1 MLFLL
6 LAHLVAAALAP
17 ALVRAVDRYAFLLL
31 ALVPGASFV
40 WLLARG
46 PDVTG
51 VDARTLT
58 ETYEWVPTIGL
69 EIALRL
75 DTLSWTLALL
85 VTGVG
90 ALVLFYCTWY
100 FRSFD
105 PALWRFSGAFTAFA
119 GSMLGLVL
127 SRDVLLL
134 YVFWELTTVF
144 SYILVGHNPERVAN
158 RRAAMTALIVTTFG
172 GLAMLVG
179 FVMLGQTAGAYRID
193 AIMELSPTGAATATA
208 IALVLVGA
216 VSKSALVPF
225 HFWLPGAM
233 AAPTPVSAYLHAAA
247 MVKAGVFLVAV
258 LAPAFADTRPVAVR
272 PSLVLGVLTM
282 LVGGLRALGQHD
294 VKLLLAYGTVSQLG
308 FLVAIVGLGTR
319 AAALA
324 GIAMVVAHA
333 LFKAALF
340 MVVGIVDHAAHTRD
354 LRKLS
359 GLRPRDAV
367 VVRLHGPRGRLD
379 GGPAADAAASSPRS
393 RCTARS
399 STSSRPVTAPASARS
414 PVRWCWQGSCSARC
428 SRWRTRCVSS
438 GASSATSRASSSPP
452 TWSRCPWRSRRRPH
466 SSPPP
471 PSCWRSSA
479 PA

>member
-69 EIALRL
+69 DIALRL

-105 PALWRFSGAFTAFA
+105 TALWRFSGAFTAFA

-179 FVMLGQTAGAYRID
+179 FVMLGQTAGSYRID

-216 VSKSALVPF
+216 VTKSALVPF

-258 LAPAFADTRPVAVR
+258 MAPAFADLALWRPTL
-272 PSLVLGVLTM
+272 LVLGVVTM
-282 LVGGLRALGQHD
+282 IVGGLRALGQYD

-308 FLVAIVGLGTR
+308 FLVAMVGLGTR

-333 LFKAALF
+333 LFKSALF
-340 MVVGIVDHAAHTRD
+340 MVVGIVDHSARHARPAQAVGAA
-354 LRKLS
+354 S
-359 GLRPRDAV
+359 GDAV
-367 VVRLHGPRGRLD
+367 VVRLHGRRGRLD
-379 GGPAADAAASSPRS
+379 GGPAAD
-393 RCTARS
+393 
-399 STSSRPVTAPASARS
+399 
-414 PVRWCWQGSCSARC
+414 VRLRRQGVGVR
-428 SRWRTRCVSS
+428 RV
-438 GASSATSRASSSPP
+438 
-452 TWSRCPWRSRRRPH
+452 RRR
-466 SSPPP
+466 
-471 PSCWRSSA
+471 RLDR
-479 PA
+479 